1 MAKVVI
7 AGLKI
12 IKKRFTSWINFSK
25 ALTRGLEY
33 IKKNLKSEAAAD
45 IISSEIQNIDDLRSK
60 TEKELE
66 TLMEDVQDAIDVELE
81 LGKQSVAYFKD
92 LNSLN
97 IKNTLDLSK
106 FNFDISEG
114 KLNEI
119 KRKD

>member
-1 MAKVVI
+1 
-7 AGLKI
+7 
-12 IKKRFTSWINFSK
+12 
-25 ALTRGLEY
+25 
-33 IKKNLKSEAAAD
+33 
-45 IISSEIQNIDDLRSK
+45 
-60 TEKELE
+60 
-66 TLMEDVQDAIDVELE
+66 MEDVQDAIDVELE

-119 KRKD
+119 KKEKIN